1 MGEDE
6 RETRILDAAE
16 ELILHYGYDK
26 TTVSDIAR
34 EAGVS
39 KGAIYLHYDSKDELF
54 DALIWRSLVEYMER
68 WMDRMEQAESWTFSS
83 IYREAFTIIDD
94 IPMVQ
99 ALMRNDRRIMGNYL
113 QRTSE
118 KWAAVKSMYRTE
130 LFEQM
135 QAVGALRADL
145 DLKVASY
152 MMNVFGFGLLLAP
165 DYVETEQIPPM
176 ADTMAAFGYMMDR
189 YLLPEDGGNQE
200 AGKTA
205 NLADGSGLFVNTS
218 KGKRNKKGDNHE

>member
-1 MGEDE
+1 MGEDG

-16 ELILHYGYDK
+16 KLILHYGYDK
-26 TTVSDIAR
+26 TTVSDIAH

-54 DALIWRSLVEYMER
+54 DALIWRNLVGYMER
-68 WMDRMEQAESWTFSS
+68 WMDRMEQAEGWTFSS
-83 IYREAFTIIDD
+83 IYREGFTIIDD

-99 ALMRNDRRIMGNYL
+99 ALMRNDRQIMGNYL

-118 KWAAVKSMYRTE
+118 KWAAVKSMYRAE

-152 MMNVFGFGLLLAP
+152 LMNVIGFGLLLSS
-165 DYVETEQIPPM
+165 DYIDAEQIPPL
-176 ADTMAAFGYMMDR
+176 ADVMAALGDMMDC

-200 AGKTA
+200 AGKQLILQMVQA
-205 NLADGSGLFVNTS
+205 FREHIERELDG
-218 KGKRNKKGDNHE
+218 RQP